1 MAGIQ
6 ASRFLRLCAFIALYL
21 PSPAHPQGDVAAK
34 VHSIK
39 TNHKVEVTLKSGGIL
54 KGRMGAS
61 SNERFTLEPMNAR
74 GARRAIAY
82 TQVQNI
88 RATGLSRRD
97 KWVIFAV
104 IWVGVGIV
112 AGATI

>member
-6 ASRFLRLCAFIALYL
+6 SSRFLSLCAFVALCL
-21 PSPAHPQGDVAAK
+21 PSPVHAQGDVAAK

-39 TNHKVEVTLKSGGIL
+39 TDHKVEVTLKSGEIL

-61 SNERFTLEPMNAR
+61 SNERFTLEPMKAK
-74 GARRAIAY
+74 GVRRAIAY
-82 TQVQNI
+82 NQVKSI
-88 RATGLSRRD
+88 RATGLSKRD
-97 KWVIFAV
+97 KWIIFAV